1 MQKIGVKCD
10 RSMKKP
16 TSFCCQRRMSCT
28 LAPLASPYLASKT
41 VAAMTAAKK
50 TGPSSIN
57 HGCMIQVNDDHH
69 GNVSH
74 PAIWN
79 ALVDVKILEH
89 VVDVPSNAPIHII
102 AVYRIQHGRIPEFFE
117 ALRSALTTKF
127 KSALKLM
134 NVSFSWET
142 STLMRC
148 SQKLLI
154 MLACRGCSSSMASL
168 SD

>member
-1 MQKIGVKCD
+1 MHLC
-10 RSMKKP
+10 
-16 TSFCCQRRMSCT
+16 TSGFT
-28 LAPLASPYLASKT
+28 ILGKT
-41 VAAMTAAKK
+41 VAATTAAKK

-57 HGCMIQVNDDHH
+57 HGCKIQVNDDHLSD
-69 GNVSH
+69 VSH

-89 VVDVPSNAPIHII
+89 VVDVPSNAPIHIA
-102 AVYRIQHGRIPEFFE
+102 AVYRIQHSRVPQFFE

-127 KSALKLM
+127 KSAHKLM
-134 NVSFSWET
+134 NVSFFWET

-148 SQKLLI
+148 SQNPLI